1 MANLPVRIREDLA
14 DGPRSHPSATS
25 ESESVN
31 CSSPPNSCANASV
44 ARTSGDSATDPSSE
58 NPPPERGIRSREA
71 DSDTLSIRGDS
82 TTDPSSEN
90 PPTEGGIRPTEADTD
105 TESPNVSVA
114 RQISA
119 ANPINDG
126 ETNSAPAGV
135 GKNRDSMRS
144 ETGESSEEESPIRN
158 IRG

>member
-1 MANLPVRIREDLA
+1 MANLPVRVREDLA
-14 DGPRSHPSATS
+14 DGPPSAAS

-31 CSSPPNSCANASV
+31 CSSSPPNSCANASV

-58 NPPPERGIRSREA
+58 NPPTERGIRS
-71 DSDTLSIRGDS
+71 
-82 TTDPSSEN
+82 
-90 PPTEGGIRPTEADTD
+90 TEADTD
-105 TESPNVSVA
+105 TPNVSVA

-119 ANPINDG
+119 ANPINSG